1 MNNRSSNSQNS
12 KNSTVHTNSGRA
24 LDELTID
31 GLRAGTL
38 TADDFRISRETL
50 DQQAQAAEQAGYSQ
64 LAENLRRGAE
74 MTGMSNQQ
82 VLDIYNLLRP
92 GRAAY
97 GELID
102 LAQRLEHD
110 QAMPLVAAFVREAAE
125 AYRERGLVKAE

>member
-1 MNNRSSNSQNS
+1 MNSD
-12 KNSTVHTNSGRA
+12 STIRTNSGRA

-31 GLRAGTL
+31 ALRAGSL

-50 DQQAQAAEQAGYSQ
+50 NQQAEAAERAGYGQ

-74 MTGMSNQQ
+74 MTAMSNQQ

-92 GRAAY
+92 GRATY

-102 LAQRLEHD
+102 MAHRLEHE
-110 QAMPLVAAFVREAAE
+110 QKMPLVAAFVREAAE
-125 AYRERGLVKAE
+125 AYRERGLVNAE